1 MSQRRH
7 ADRHSISRCRSAIRV
22 IIRREEH
29 SLIGEAPEALGQDG
43 EGHLQAVEES
53 RVQPHSLL

>member
-29 SLIGEAPEALGQDG
+29 SPRREAPEISEQDG
-43 EGHLQAVEES
+43 ERRQHAAKNSEVYSHS
-53 RVQPHSLL
+53 RL